1 MIPQE
6 IIDSALK
13 IKWFFLLIIALGI
26 LMAYASILILGD
38 NNIIEV
44 KIEEMI
50 EAETGMKIDITPSDS
65 K

>member
-6 IIDSALK
+6 IIESALK
-13 IKWFFLLIIALGI
+13 IKWFFLLIIAIGI